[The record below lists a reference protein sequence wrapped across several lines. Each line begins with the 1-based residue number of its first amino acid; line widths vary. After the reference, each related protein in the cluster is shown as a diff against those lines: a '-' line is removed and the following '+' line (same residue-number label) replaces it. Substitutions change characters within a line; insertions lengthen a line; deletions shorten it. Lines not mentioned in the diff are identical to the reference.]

1 MNRPPAPMDYTD
13 ARDGWRLEFPDG
25 TVTSIHVQV
34 TPQWAG
40 QPGALMRLPDLVAVA
55 TRLPDGATRTATDSA
70 VRWAIR
76 KVVSQLTLDGHVV
89 WALPPG
95 TPSRAEFL
103 ARLRPYAVRAFQEL
117 VTGVLRW
124 ATPHDLAA
132 AGVDEYGAL
141 LRRAVVTNTAVC
153 HVHPNAAGVQV
164 PMRPEP
170 LDREDLARLAADAG
184 GWFRWPV
191 DGTFEFVPGPPPV
204 LGEAVPSPAGPPAT
218 PPPCPPPRPVDAAPA
233 VAPKPVTPEM
243 RLNPPPVLREGD
255 DWPWPHNLTDAEWW
269 GAPRATH
276 ELLDAARARSLE
288 VGVDVGVYGYDH
300 RNDWYVCDFL
310 YRRGE
315 RVGGT

>member
-1 MNRPPAPMDYTD
+1 MHYTD

-25 TVTSIHVQV
+25 TVALIHVQV

-40 QPGALMRLPDLVAVA
+40 QPGTLTRLPDLVAVA
-55 TRLPDGATRTATDSA
+55 TALPGGAIRTATDSA

-76 KVVSQLTLDGHVV
+76 KLVSQLTLDGHVV

-95 TPSRAEFL
+95 TPSRAEAL
-103 ARLRPYAVRAFQEL
+103 ARLRPYAVRALQEL
-117 VTGVLRW
+117 VAGLVPW

-141 LRRAVVTNTAVC
+141 LRRAVVTNTPVC
-153 HVHPNAAGVQV
+153 HVHPNAAGVPV

-184 GWFRWPV
+184 GWFHWPV
-191 DGTFEFVPGPPPV
+191 DGMFEFVPGPPPV
-204 LGEAVPSPAGPPAT
+204 LGEAVPPPAGSPAT
-218 PPPCPPPRPVDAAPA
+218 PPPCPPPRPEQARRRPVDAAPA

-255 DWPWPHNLTDAEWW
+255 PP
-269 GAPRATH
+269 P
-276 ELLDAARARSLE
+276 AAKAVRS
-288 VGVDVGVYGYDH
+288 GGYEDQ
-300 RNDWYVCDFL
+300 
-310 YRRGE
+310 RGE
-315 RVGGT
+315 GSGGG